1 MDKLVKKVDLL
12 WETKSVYR
20 EQRPEK
26 ELQEVKKALLHST
39 FKFSSMYR
47 SWITKPN
54 KLGELRAIT
63 KPDKA
68 DILVM
73 DALSHLLNLVFEDIF
88 LTNSHGFR

>member
-1 MDKLVKKVDLL
+1 MPPGNLVSNKLSNSRPERAAISKDITRGAGYLLTVKSEKRK
-12 WETKSVYR
+12 WA
-20 EQRPEK
+20 EK

-47 SWITKPN
+47 SWIPKPN

-68 DILVM
+68 
-73 DALSHLLNLVFEDIF
+73 E
-88 LTNSHGFR
+88 